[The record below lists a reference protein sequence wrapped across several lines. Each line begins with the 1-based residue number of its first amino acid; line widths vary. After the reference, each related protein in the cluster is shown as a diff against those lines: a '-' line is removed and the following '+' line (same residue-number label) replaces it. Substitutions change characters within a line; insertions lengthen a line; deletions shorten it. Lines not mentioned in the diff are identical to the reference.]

1 MCKFR
6 ADYPSLHEVIE
17 NNVNGITVKNDR
29 MDLYVEAVR
38 NMMLDSETRNRLAES
53 AIKKVQRFS
62 AEQVVKQWLSIF

>member
-1 MCKFR
+1 MTEWI
-6 ADYPSLHEVIE
+6 Y
-17 NNVNGITVKNDR
+17 
-29 MDLYVEAVR
+29 LYVEAVR

>member
-1 MCKFR
+1 
-6 ADYPSLHEVIE
+6 
-17 NNVNGITVKNDR
+17 

-62 AEQVVKQWLSIF
+62 AEQVVKQWLSIFDMKRIIHKSLALYL